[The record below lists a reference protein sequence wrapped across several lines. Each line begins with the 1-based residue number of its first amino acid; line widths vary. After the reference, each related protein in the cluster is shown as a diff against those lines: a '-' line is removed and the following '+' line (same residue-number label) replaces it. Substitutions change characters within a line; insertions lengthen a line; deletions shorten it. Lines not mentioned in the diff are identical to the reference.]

1 MKQLLVIMLVLF
13 GAALKA
19 SAQVQVRNEPRHHN
33 VIENKYFRVLDVNI
47 PPHDTTLQHIHS
59 TPSVILL
66 FSNTVTA
73 TQLKGQDW
81 VKSTSIA
88 GSVFYRDFSKD
99 TVIHRVSNWD
109 TVPYHVTDIE
119 LLSAYRPNDGRK
131 LLPYTVL
138 FDAEKAFAYRVTDTT
153 VNKKVTISD
162 RGPMIAGLVTGDD
175 IILHDTT
182 HHKTTRIKSGKETY
196 IQPGISFYLSPTS
209 KKEINLVLFELK

>member
-1 MKQLLVIMLVLF
+1 MLVLF